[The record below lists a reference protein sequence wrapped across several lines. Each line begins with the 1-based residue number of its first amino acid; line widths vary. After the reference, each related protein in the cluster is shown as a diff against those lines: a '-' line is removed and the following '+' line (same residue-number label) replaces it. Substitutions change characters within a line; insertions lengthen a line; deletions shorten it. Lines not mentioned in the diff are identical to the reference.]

1 MSHEFVLMVNGEVK
15 TYTEW
20 EDIPDS
26 FDHVIKF
33 LPNIPEEEQDIDGC
47 EQSTH
52 IWCTRLKELMEKE
65 NDSSN

>member
-1 MSHEFVLMVNGEVK
+1 
-15 TYTEW
+15 
-20 EDIPDS
+20 
-26 FDHVIKF
+26 VIKF

-65 NDSSN
+65 NASSN